1 MQIFLPR
8 TIRHLSLKALLFLP
22 PLHFCLPRPRNGRS
36 PGTCHPLSHR
46 CQPHHPPHRASRCW
60 CETDPDFR
68 PPKTSFLLSACQKYS
83 FYIYVNKWF
92 SKVFTFEKSSFCV
105 CFFWEPAWVAVQMK
119 PFSWD
124 LSWPTRQMS
133 LHLYKKWN
141 HLLSPALNRIY
152 SEWEAKV
159 ENSIWQCYQTR
170 IKIQQRKHFRL
181 MG

>member
-92 SKVFTFEKSSFCV
+92 SKVLYLWEIFFLRMLLLRACMGCCANEAFLLRFVMAHTTNVSTPLQKMKSSIESSFKQNLQ
-105 CFFWEPAWVAVQMK
+105 WMK
-119 PFSWD
+119 S
-124 LSWPTRQMS
+124 
-133 LHLYKKWN
+133 
-141 HLLSPALNRIY
+141 
-152 SEWEAKV
+152 
-159 ENSIWQCYQTR
+159 
-170 IKIQQRKHFRL
+170 
-181 MG
+181 